1 MSNIQALQSRFGI
14 DGCVRFEQGAN
25 GLPQIVVDSE
35 QAEAKI
41 YLHGAH
47 VTHYQPTNQTP
58 LLFMSRC
65 SEMQHGAPIRGG
77 VPICFPWFGQKTD
90 DADAPKHGLARL
102 VEWEVESVRLVSNR
116 DIEVTLRYQP
126 QANMQN
132 YWPHPFE
139 LRHKVTVGSSLT
151 MALETR
157 NVGHGAFTYEQALHT
172 YLAVGDVAA
181 IQIYGLEGTAYLD
194 KVTPPENKR
203 QGPKPIDIAMETDRV
218 YLETLTA
225 CMVKDPSLKRN
236 IVIEKEGSNNTVVWN
251 PWADKAKAMPD
262 FGDDEY
268 KHMVCVETC
277 AVGANAV
284 TLAAGGSYEM
294 AARIGCT

>member
-1 MSNIQALQSRFGI
+1 MANIQALQSRFGI
-14 DGCVRFEQGAN
+14 DGCVRFEQETN

-35 QAEAKI
+35 QAEARI

-47 VTHYQPTNQTP
+47 VAHYQPANQAP

-77 VPICFPWFGQKTD
+77 VPICFPWFGQKTG
-90 DADAPKHGLARL
+90 DADAPMHGLARL

-116 DIEVTLRYQP
+116 DIEATLRYQP

-157 NVGHGAFTYEQALHT
+157 NVGHGPFTYEQALHT
-172 YLAVGDVAA
+172 YLAVGDVAT
-181 IQIYGLEGTAYLD
+181 IQICGLEGTAYLD

-218 YLETLTA
+218 YLETSTA

-277 AVGANAV
+277 AVGKNAV

-294 AARIGCT
+294 AARIGCA